1 MFTFYISEPSTAIFK
16 TDPARPL
23 IIYAKAGVY
32 HVQRVNNASE
42 TKVKFPVKGLFCCA
56 IKPLKIEKGI
66 NKPNRL
72 DMPMPDRPYN
82 EESFKVKFN
91 PDLKGTPARIFY
103 ELGLCEVGPAFY
115 SFPLQ
120 WQKFILEHEKGH
132 LHYSE
137 EKNADRFALNRFM
150 QSGFNYS
157 QAVYSLENV
166 LHRSEENIS
175 RFNTLLN
182 TIKNEN

>member
-1 MFTFYISEPSTAIFK
+1 MFTFYISEPSTVIFE
-16 TDPARPL
+16 TNPARPL
-23 IIYAKAGVY
+23 IIYARAGVY
-32 HVQRVNNASE
+32 HLQRTSQAKQ
-42 TKVKFPVKGLFCCA
+42 TAVKFPIKGLFCCA
-56 IKPLKIEKGI
+56 IKPLKVESGI
-66 NKPNRL
+66 NIPNSL
-72 DMPMPDRPYN
+72 NMPLPDRPFD
-82 EESFKVKFN
+82 ERTFKVKFN

-103 ELGLCEVGPAFY
+103 EIGLCEVGPAFY

-157 QAVYSLENV
+157 QAVYSMEQV
-166 LHRSEENIS
+166 LHKSEENIS